1 MQDCLS
7 KQLGVPKWGQSLS
20 LFLMLAPFTLGTGMD
35 AIAAPTHPTKNVTP
49 SAKVHQSQSSNPNP
63 PNPSAAETAVTSTLK
78 TATESATSA
87 LYNEAQIQYQSLGQK
102 HEQILKTNQITL
114 ERILPLIDPQGQIF
128 GCGGNLLDDYTGYSI
143 GVYAPV
149 PGDPTQS
156 ELGALLDLTTTEVP
170 DIPNDSIPAGILP
183 NGTNQNPY
191 ALTNEAEGR
200 YSFLLDR
207 NRGQLQ
213 IGSVYILVV
222 NPPAN
227 SRYNQRRIKIN
238 ILNITPFGSREQ
250 VSYRATSLDGMP
262 IGVEG
267 EMSID
272 QTTVFISDADRIGLQ
287 LLAVQFNNTL
297 CQTSQVRI
305 TKSGDRA
312 NAAPG
317 DTVIYRLSID
327 NISDGSIDSFRITDT
342 LPQGFSFLQKS
353 LRAQTATGEVPITA
367 TVTNE
372 RTVVFSTTAVLPMD
386 GKLTVVYAAQLTPDA
401 LRGDG
406 ENRANV
412 RAQRVDNDLVVS
424 DGPARHRVRVNSG
437 IINNCGTLIG
447 RVFVDA
453 NGDGEQQTGEVGVPN
468 AVVFMDDGNRVTAD
482 DEGLFSVKC
491 VLPGSR
497 TGVLDLTSIPGYEL
511 GTNAKFIERNS
522 PSRLVR
528 LTPGGMGRLNF
539 GVVPKAGVT
548 PSPKTSQAGES

>member
-1 MQDCLS
+1 MGS
-7 KQLGVPKWGQSLS
+7 
-20 LFLMLAPFTLGTGMD
+20 GTS
-35 AIAAPTHPTKNVTP
+35 AIAQETTPTLSPPPTTTTTEALTNAT
-49 SAKVHQSQSSNPNP
+49 QSIL
-63 PNPSAAETAVTSTLK
+63 T
-78 TATESATSA
+78 
-87 LYNEAQIQYQSLGQK
+87 LYNAAQVQYQINKQGREYTTL
-102 HEQILKTNQITL
+102 TNSIIV
-114 ERILPLIDPQGQIF
+114 ERILPLIDPRGQIF
-128 GCGGNLLDDYTGYSI
+128 GCGGNLLEDYTGYSI
-143 GVYAPV
+143 GLYAPA

-156 ELGALLDLTTTEVP
+156 ELGALLALTPTEVP
-170 DIPNDSIPAGILP
+170 DIPNDGIPAGILP

-191 ALTNEAEGR
+191 ALSNEEEGR

-213 IGSVYILVV
+213 LGSAYILVV
-222 NPPAN
+222 NPPAQ
-227 SRYNQRRIKIN
+227 SRYNQRRIKIT
-238 ILNITPFGSREQ
+238 ILSITPLGSREQ

-267 EMSID
+267 GMSVD
-272 QTTVFISDADRIGLQ
+272 QTTVLVSDADRIGLQ
-287 LLAVQFNNTL
+287 LLAVQFENTL

-327 NISDGSIDSFRITDT
+327 NISDGAIDTLRITDY
-342 LPQGFSFLQKS
+342 LPRGFAFLPNS
-353 LRAQTATGEVPITA
+353 LRAQVANREVPITA
-367 TVTNE
+367 TVTGE
-372 RTVVFSTTAVLPMD
+372 QTVVFNASVTLPMD
-386 GKLTVVYAAQLTPDA
+386 GNLTVVYAAQLTPDA

-412 RAQRVDNDLVVS
+412 RAQRVDNDLVIA
-424 DGPARHRVRVNSG
+424 DGPARHRVRLNSG
-437 IINNCGTLIG
+437 IINNCGTLLG

-453 NGDGEQQTGEVGVPN
+453 NGDGEQQAGEPGVPN

-482 DEGLFSVKC
+482 DQGLFSVKC

-497 TGVLDLTSIPGYEL
+497 TGVLDLTSIPDYEL
-511 GTNAKFIERNS
+511 APNSKFIERNS

-548 PSPKTSQAGES
+548 PPDQASQAGES